1 MASEIAEAFARLALD
16 RHTRIAV
23 HGLGDLPT
31 RTFADLAADAEAM
44 TRALAETMLPSAPC
58 IVAAIGNDPA
68 LFAVLLAV
76 LGGGGALALFD
87 APDRLDSVQAAA
99 AQLAADAVIVPVSAG
114 LPGPGLPGG
123 LTLAT
128 VTAAA
133 MPAWRHDPA
142 SGPRVLKITSGSTD
156 VPRAVVVTE
165 AQLLADVRHIVE
177 AMEIGPDDVN
187 LAVIPLAHSYGL
199 GNLVLPLLV
208 QGSPIAIRDRFAPR
222 QLHADVAAAGVTVLP
237 GVPYMFEHV
246 RRLAAGAALAPV
258 RRLITAGAPI
268 ALETV
273 AYFKRET
280 GRNVHSFYGT
290 SETGGICFDA
300 GDEVGGHVTVGRPL
314 PGVEVVLRDVD
325 GGDVGRVFVRSDA
338 VAVGYA
344 AADAADER
352 AAFVDGGFLTG
363 DLARRDG
370 DRLILAGRVS
380 SFINVAGRKVD
391 PAEVEGVLR
400 RAPGVL
406 EAHVFGVAC
415 DRRGE
420 QVVACVRRGRQGPAA
435 ELRSFCAERLAA
447 YKVPREIVEVD
458 AVPRDAR
465 GKVSRRALEA
475 LLADARARGASSAGA
490 GG

>member
-16 RHTRIAV
+16 RHTRTAV

-44 TRALAETMLPSAPC
+44 TRALAETMLPTAPC

-76 LGGGGALALFD
+76 LGAGGAIALFD
-87 APDRLDSVQAAA
+87 APDRLDSIHAAA
-99 AQLAADAVIVPVSAG
+99 AQLAADAVIAPASAR
-114 LPGPGLPGG
+114 LPGPALPGG

-128 VTAAA
+128 VAAA
-133 MPAWRHDPA
+133 ATPAWRHDPS
-142 SGPRVLKITSGSTD
+142 SGPRVLKITSGSSD

-165 AQLLADVRHIVE
+165 RQLLADVRHIVE

-208 QGSPIAIRDRFAPR
+208 QGSPIALRDRFAPR
-222 QLHADVAAAGVTVLP
+222 QLHADVAAAGVTVVP

-246 RRLAAGAALAPV
+246 RRLDAGAALAPV
-258 RRLITAGAPI
+258 RCLITAGAPI

-273 AYFKRET
+273 AYFKRVIS
-280 GRNVHSFYGT
+280 RKVHSFYGT
-290 SETGGICFDA
+290 SETGGISFDA
-300 GDEVGGHVTVGRPL
+300 ADEIGERVTVGRPL
-314 PGVEVVLRDVD
+314 PGVEVVLRDVE
-325 GGDVGRVFVRSDA
+325 GDVGRVFVRSNA

-344 AADAADER
+344 AADAADDR

-370 DRLILAGRVS
+370 ESLILAGRVS

-420 QVVACVRRGRQGPAA
+420 QVVACVRRGRQGPSA